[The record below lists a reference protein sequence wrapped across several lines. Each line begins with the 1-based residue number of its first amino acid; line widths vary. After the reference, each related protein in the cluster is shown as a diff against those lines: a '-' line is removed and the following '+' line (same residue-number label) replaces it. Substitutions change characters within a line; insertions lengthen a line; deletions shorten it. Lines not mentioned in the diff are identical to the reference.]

1 MHILKEATTSSRIEG
16 TKTAIYEAVLSEN
29 DVKPEK
35 RNDWNEVQN
44 YTKAINYAISEL
56 KSDKLPL
63 SIRLLKDTHN
73 ILLEGVRGEHKQ
85 PGNIRKSQNW
95 IGGSALDDAFF
106 IPPQY
111 EELPDLLG
119 DLEKFWHNEDIN
131 IPELVKIAIS
141 HYQFETIHPFLD
153 GNGRIG
159 RLLITLHLISKN
171 ILNKPTLYLSEF
183 FERNK
188 GSYYDSLTMVRVS
201 NDIEQWIKFFLVGVK
216 ETAKKGSKTFE
227 DIIKLKYECE
237 QRLLSTGKRAENAQ
251 CLLRVMYSKPI
262 VSVKDVEKELELTH
276 PTANR
281 LIQTFTELGILEE
294 ITKSK
299 KNRLF
304 AFKNYLLLFR

>member
-1 MHILKEATTSSRIEG
+1 
-16 TKTAIYEAVLSEN
+16 
-29 DVKPEK
+29 
-35 RNDWNEVQN
+35 
-44 YTKAINYAISEL
+44 
-56 KSDKLPL
+56 
-63 SIRLLKDTHN
+63 
-73 ILLEGVRGEHKQ
+73 
-85 PGNIRKSQNW
+85 
-95 IGGSALDDAFF
+95 
-106 IPPQY
+106 
-111 EELPDLLG
+111 
-119 DLEKFWHNEDIN
+119 
-131 IPELVKIAIS
+131 
-141 HYQFETIHPFLD
+141 
-153 GNGRIG
+153 
-159 RLLITLHLISKN
+159 
-171 ILNKPTLYLSEF
+171 LSEF